1 MKDEAKK
8 AIDPEEL
15 DKVTGGGTDP
25 TLAFYMSCG
34 WNGKCPSCGRGNF
47 ENEQFK
53 GYVCQNCG
61 AIYTS
66 GELTQYLL
74 SQGIQLI

>member
-8 AIDPEEL
+8 AIDLEDL
-15 DKVTGGGTDP
+15 DKVTGGTDP
-25 TLAFYMSCG
+25 NLEFFMSCG

-53 GYVCQNCG
+53 GYVCQYCG

-66 GELTQYLL
+66 GELKRFLL